1 VNATEQTLLFAS
13 TGLVLVGTLVVFVVQ
28 FIRSRGRDSGDGSN
42 Q

>member
-1 VNATEQTLLFAS
+1 MNATEQTLLFAS

-28 FIRSRGRDSGDGSN
+28 FIRGRGRDSGDGSN